1 MKQTVKKIV
10 KQIIPSPIV
19 QRYKD
24 SKQKKRQM
32 LVEEN
37 FSDVIRTLKNTQN
50 QQRMILIGTAVSGNL
65 GDQAISIA
73 EMEFLTSNFP
83 NVEVIE
89 IQQTLY
95 TQAATTIKPLINNQD
110 ILFIN
115 GGGFLGTLWPIA
127 ENMARDIIQTFQ
139 KNRIIIFPQTIY
151 FEESDWGKE
160 ELVKSIQVF
169 QKHSDLTIF
178 VRDKAS
184 YWHQLPNDT
193 NHYLRH
199 NIYLH

>member
-1 MKQTVKKIV
+1 
-10 KQIIPSPIV
+10 
-19 QRYKD
+19 
-24 SKQKKRQM
+24 
-32 LVEEN
+32 
-37 FSDVIRTLKNTQN
+37 
-50 QQRMILIGTAVSGNL
+50 TAVSGNL

-169 QKHSDLTIF
+169 QKHPDLTIF

-184 YWHQLPNDT
+184 LAFANENYIGGL
-193 NHYLRH
+193 L
-199 NIYLH
+199 